1 MDLFEEY
8 LSKKDL
14 EKEPNWIK
22 RALRDNSL
30 KNIKTGFTKK
40 EVNKEL
46 ATYGDALLKFCYAC
60 LLLDNYED
68 KKSLSKAIEKYI
80 SDEILVTVIAKKYK
94 IINFIDYD
102 KDDVE
107 FNKKIKF
114 GYKYIKAE
122 KTKGGNKKT
131 SPSKYLA
138 TAVEAMIGAIY
149 KEKENFENAIKAIT
163 PLVKSWKELIDRYY
177 SDSQIEN

>member
-8 LSKKDL
+8 LNKR
-14 EKEPNWIK
+14 EKSVWVK
-22 RALRDNSL
+22 RALTDNSL
-30 KNIKTGFTKK
+30 KNTKTGLTKK
-40 EVNKEL
+40 DVNKEL

-60 LLLDNYED
+60 LLLDNYKD

-80 SDEILVTVIAKKYK
+80 SDEILVTVIAEKYK
-94 IINFIDYD
+94 LINFIDYD

-107 FNKKIKF
+107 FNRKIKL
-114 GYKYIKAE
+114 GYKYIMAE

-138 TAVEAMIGAIY
+138 TAVEAMVGAIY
-149 KEKENFENAIKAIT
+149 KEKENFENAIEAII
-163 PLVKSWKELIDRYY
+163 PLIKSWKELIDKYY
-177 SDSQIEN
+177 SDNQI